1 MSAGSKTRGRRWGA
15 GAREPER
22 GDRIEGI
29 LPAPRIGPA
38 GGGMAAG
45 RGRRR
50 GERRGRDRSE

>member
-38 GGGMAAG
+38 GGG
-45 RGRRR
+45 
-50 GERRGRDRSE
+50 